1 MSLEENISVVFRQTL
16 ELSDEVD
23 LRAVSY
29 RSIPEWDSVAHMA
42 LVAALEDQFDVMF
55 ETEDIL
61 EMSDLSKAV
70 GILARLGT
78 SNE

>member
-1 MSLEENISVVFRQTL
+1 
-16 ELSDEVD
+16 
-23 LRAVSY
+23 
-29 RSIPEWDSVAHMA
+29 MA
-42 LVAALEDQFDVMF
+42 LVAALEDQFDVLF

-70 GILARLGT
+70 GILGRLGA